1 MTQYKHTFNSGLVP
15 HSCFKCQHLLFC
27 ILCMC
32 TTLWQMLHLCYVEN
46 KLTNLHNN
54 PWMLNYH
61 NMITTSNTRK
71 LTTVLEVL
79 DIFFMELEDELP
91 LKRSHSEKV
100 NYLRTVIKSTV
111 VRDCEALI
119 QRKCMVNTKNCFKIK
134 RRQVKKKLTIR

>member
-1 MTQYKHTFNSGLVP
+1 
-15 HSCFKCQHLLFC
+15 
-27 ILCMC
+27 
-32 TTLWQMLHLCYVEN
+32 
-46 KLTNLHNN
+46 
-54 PWMLNYH
+54 
-61 NMITTSNTRK
+61 MITTSNTRK

-134 RRQVKKKLTIR
+134 RRQAKKKLTIR